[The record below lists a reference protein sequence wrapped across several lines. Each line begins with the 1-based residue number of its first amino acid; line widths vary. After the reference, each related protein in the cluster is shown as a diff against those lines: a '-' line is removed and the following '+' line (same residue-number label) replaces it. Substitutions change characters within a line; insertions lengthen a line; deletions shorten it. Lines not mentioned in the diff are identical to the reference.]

1 VNAGLKGNMRALKI
15 ACGAIAAVTVIA
27 LLLLIAGIPFPSGF
41 LTSGIADRLE
51 RDTGYRLT
59 IAGSTKIGLWPSAN
73 VTMNE
78 VRLEGPKD
86 RDDVSRMTIGSIRA
100 NTTLASLWSGR
111 PEITELAIDRPV
123 LSVPLRRER
132 QAAATPSPSKQASA
146 SSSADSSGPAIERIT
161 VTEGTVIF
169 SNLRDHVENRIERIN
184 ASAVIDTDRKIRLT
198 GDAHAGDH
206 SFRFDIKATA
216 PLPPLER
223 QNVPLELSLE
233 APDVLQAPLSGK
245 AELRLNGPII
255 MINGLSATI
264 GDGAFNGWASVDSS
278 SKPLVKL
285 DLDFRRLDIATAT
298 TSAAPQASQSAS
310 SSSQSLSQ
318 SARSRSEA
326 TINLIGLNYVDAE
339 IRLSAAELNIGG
351 AHLAPVAI
359 YSTLAS
365 GILKCSF
372 SNLGVYDGQANG
384 EIGIDVSAATSG
396 YTFRSDLVGVR
407 ALPLLQ
413 SAAGFDK
420 LDGKLQAKITVRST
434 GQSQHAI
441 MSNLDGTVFAN
452 FQDGTIQGL
461 NVAQMIRT
469 LTSTPLSGWQ
479 ESRGQ
484 ATDLTQLSA
493 SFRVERG
500 QATTTDL
507 NLVGP
512 LLRITGA
519 GTIDL
524 PGKTLAFR
532 VEPKLVMTTQGQG
545 RAADPVG
552 LGVPVMI
559 QGPWTE
565 PRISLDMAGVPGN
578 PDQAYAKLK
587 EIGKGLFGPG
597 GIGGLG
603 DSSSGG
609 AGLSD
614 VLGSR
619 LGETLGKL
627 LQQGF
632 GQEGSQ
638 DRDQGGRSIPAPSPN
653 QDPSSPSHPPQG
665 DAPPQVQQESQ
676 PMKDVLRQLF
686 NR

>member
-1 VNAGLKGNMRALKI
+1 MNAGLKGNMRAVKI
-15 ACGAIAAVTVIA
+15 ACGAIAAIIVIA
-27 LLLLIAGIPFPSGF
+27 LLLLVTGIPSGF
-41 LTSGIADRLE
+41 LSSSIADRLE

-73 VTMNE
+73 VTMND
-78 VRLEGPKD
+78 VRLEGSKD

-100 NTTLASLWSGR
+100 DLTLASLWSGH
-111 PEITELAIDRPV
+111 PEITELAIDRPL

-132 QAAATPSPSKQASA
+132 QATPTPTPSKQASA
-146 SSSADSSGPAIERIT
+146 SSSADSNRPRIERIT
-161 VTEGTVIF
+161 VTDGTVIF
-169 SNLRDHVENRIERIN
+169 SNLGDHFESRIERIN
-184 ASAVIDTDRKIRLT
+184 ASAVIDADRKISVNGNAR
-198 GDAHAGDH
+198 AGDH
-206 SFRFDIKATA
+206 PLRFDIKATA

-233 APDVLQAPLSGK
+233 APGILQAPLSGK
-245 AELRLNGPII
+245 AELRVNGPLL
-255 MINGLSATI
+255 MINGLSGAI
-264 GDGAFNGWASVDSS
+264 GDGAFNGWASVDGS

-285 DLDFRRLDIATAT
+285 DLDFRRLDIATTT
-298 TSAAPQASQSAS
+298 TSPASQASQSAS
-310 SSSQSLSQ
+310 PSSSQ
-318 SARSRSEA
+318 SARSWSED
-326 TINLIGLNYVDAE
+326 TIHLIGLNYVDAE

-351 AHLAPVAI
+351 AHLAPAAI

-365 GILKCSF
+365 GVLKCSF

-384 EIGIDVSAATSG
+384 EIGIDASADMPG
-396 YTFRSDLVGVR
+396 YSFRSDLVGVR

-413 SAAGFDK
+413 GAAGFDK

-441 MSNLDGTVFAN
+441 MSNISGTVFAN
-452 FQDGTIQGL
+452 FQDGAIQGL

-484 ATDLTQLSA
+484 ATDLSQLSA
-493 SFRVERG
+493 SFRVEKG

-512 LLRITGA
+512 LVRMTGT

-524 PGKTLAFR
+524 PNKTLAFR
-532 VEPKLVMTTQGQG
+532 VEPKIVMTTQGQG

-552 LGVPVMI
+552 LAVPVMI
-559 QGPWTE
+559 EGPWTE
-565 PRISLDMAGVPGN
+565 PRISLDMAGMPDN

-587 EIGKGLFGPG
+587 EIGKGL
-597 GIGGLG
+597 LG

-632 GQEGSQ
+632 GPGGSQ
-638 DRDQGGRSIPAPSPN
+638 DGDQAGRSIPAPSPN
-653 QDPSSPSHPPQG
+653 QDSTSQSHPPQN
-665 DAPPQVQQESQ
+665 DPPPQAQQESQ

>member
-1 VNAGLKGNMRALKI
+1 MNAGSKGNMRAVKI
-15 ACGAIAAVTVIA
+15 ACGAIAAIIVVA
-27 LLLLIAGIPFPSGF
+27 LLLLVTGIPSGF
-41 LTSGIADRLE
+41 LSSGIADRLE

-73 VTMNE
+73 ITMND

-86 RDDVSRMTIGSIRA
+86 REEVSRMTIGSIRA
-100 NTTLASLWSGR
+100 NLTLASLWSGH
-111 PEITELAIDRPV
+111 PEITELAINRPL

-132 QAAATPSPSKQASA
+132 QAATTPPSSKQASA
-146 SSSADSSGPAIERIT
+146 SSSADSNAPRIERIT
-161 VTEGTVIF
+161 VTDATVVF
-169 SNLRDHVENRIERIN
+169 SNLRDHFESRVERIN
-184 ASAVIDTDRKIRLT
+184 ASAVIDADRKIGVT
-198 GDAHAGDH
+198 GIARAGDH
-206 SFRFDIKATA
+206 PLRFDIKATA

-233 APDVLQAPLSGK
+233 APGILQAPMSGK
-245 AELRLNGPII
+245 AELRLNGPLI
-255 MINGLSATI
+255 MINGLSGTI
-264 GDGAFNGWASVDSS
+264 GDGAFNGWASVDGS
-278 SKPLVKL
+278 SKPRVKL
-285 DLDFRRLDIATAT
+285 DLDFRRLDIATT
-298 TSAAPQASQSAS
+298 TSATSQASQSS
-310 SSSQSLSQ
+310 SPSSSQ
-318 SARSRSEA
+318 SARSWSED
-326 TINLIGLNYVDAE
+326 TINLIALNYVDAE

-351 AHLAPVAI
+351 AHLAPAAI

-365 GILKCSF
+365 GILKCSLA
-372 SNLGVYDGQANG
+372 NLGVYGGQANG
-384 EIGIDVSAATSG
+384 EIGIDASTGTPG

-413 SAAGFDK
+413 GVAGFDK

-441 MSNLDGTVFAN
+441 MSNISGTVFAN
-452 FQDGTIQGL
+452 FQDGAIQGL

-479 ESRGQ
+479 EGRGQ

-493 SFRVERG
+493 SFRVEKG

-512 LLRITGA
+512 LVRMTGA

-524 PGKTLAFR
+524 PNKTLAFR

-545 RAADPVG
+545 RAADSVG
-552 LGVPVMI
+552 VAVPVMI
-559 QGPWTE
+559 EGPWTE
-565 PRISLDMAGVPGN
+565 PRINLDMAGMPDN

-587 EIGKGLFGPG
+587 EIGKGLLGPG

-614 VLGSR
+614 VLGGR

-627 LQQGF
+627 LQQGL
-632 GQEGSQ
+632 GQGASQ
-638 DRDQGGRSIPAPSPN
+638 DGDQGGRTAPAPSPS
-653 QDPSSPSHPPQG
+653 QDPTSQSHPQPS
-665 DAPPQVQQESQ
+665 DAPPQAQQESQ

>member
-1 VNAGLKGNMRALKI
+1 MRAVKI
-15 ACGAIAAVTVIA
+15 ACGAIAAIIVVA
-27 LLLLIAGIPFPSGF
+27 LLLLVTGIPSGF
-41 LTSGIADRLE
+41 LSSGIADRLE

-73 VTMNE
+73 ITMND

-86 RDDVSRMTIGSIRA
+86 REEVSRMTIGSIRA
-100 NTTLASLWSGR
+100 NLTLASLWSGH
-111 PEITELAIDRPV
+111 PEITELAINRPL

-132 QAAATPSPSKQASA
+132 QAATTPPSSKQASA
-146 SSSADSSGPAIERIT
+146 SSSADSNAPRIERIT
-161 VTEGTVIF
+161 VTDATVVF
-169 SNLRDHVENRIERIN
+169 SNLRDHFESRVERIN
-184 ASAVIDTDRKIRLT
+184 ASAVIDADRKISVT
-198 GDAHAGDH
+198 GNARAGDH
-206 SFRFDIKATA
+206 PLRFDIKATA

-233 APDVLQAPLSGK
+233 APGILQAPMSGK
-245 AELRLNGPII
+245 AELRLNGPLL
-255 MINGLSATI
+255 MINGLSGTI
-264 GDGAFNGWASVDSS
+264 GDGAFNGWASVDGS

-285 DLDFRRLDIATAT
+285 DLDFRRLDIATT
-298 TSAAPQASQSAS
+298 TSATSQASQSS
-310 SSSQSLSQ
+310 SPSSSQ
-318 SARSRSEA
+318 SARSWSED
-326 TINLIGLNYVDAE
+326 TINLIALNYVDAE

-351 AHLAPVAI
+351 AHLAPAAI

-365 GILKCSF
+365 GILKCSLA
-372 SNLGVYDGQANG
+372 NLGVYGGQANG
-384 EIGIDVSAATSG
+384 EIGIDASAGTPG

-413 SAAGFDK
+413 GAAGFDR

-441 MSNLDGTVFAN
+441 MSNISGTVFAN
-452 FQDGTIQGL
+452 FQDGAIQGL
-461 NVAQMIRT
+461 NVAQIIRT

-479 ESRGQ
+479 ESHGQ
-484 ATDLTQLSA
+484 ATDLSQLSA
-493 SFRVERG
+493 SFRVEKG

-512 LLRITGA
+512 LVRMTGA

-524 PGKTLAFR
+524 PSKTLAFR
-532 VEPKLVMTTQGQG
+532 VEPKIVMTTQGQG
-545 RAADPVG
+545 RAADSVG
-552 LGVPVMI
+552 LAVPVMI
-559 QGPWTE
+559 EGPWTE
-565 PRISLDMAGVPGN
+565 PRINLDIAGMPDN

-587 EIGKGLFGPG
+587 EIGKGLLGPG
-597 GIGGLG
+597 GLGGSG
-603 DSSSGG
+603 DGSSGG

-614 VLGSR
+614 VLGGR

-627 LQQGF
+627 LQQGL
-632 GQEGSQ
+632 GQGASQ
-638 DRDQGGRSIPAPSPN
+638 DGDQGGRTAPAPSPS
-653 QDPSSPSHPPQG
+653 QDPTSQSHPQPS
-665 DAPPQVQQESQ
+665 DAPPQAQQESQ

>member
-1 VNAGLKGNMRALKI
+1 VKAGLKGNMRAVKI
-15 ACGAIAAVTVIA
+15 ACGAIAAIIVIA
-27 LLLLIAGIPFPSGF
+27 LLLLIAGIPSGF
-41 LTSGIADRLE
+41 LTSGIADRLQ

-73 VTMNE
+73 VTMKD
-78 VRLEGPKD
+78 VRLERSKD

-100 NTTLASLWSGR
+100 DLTLASLWSDH
-111 PEITELAIDRPV
+111 PVITELAIDRP
-123 LSVPLRRER
+123 LLRVPLRRER

-146 SSSADSSGPAIERIT
+146 SSSADSGGPAIERIT
-161 VTEGTVIF
+161 VTDGTVVF
-169 SNLRDHVENRIERIN
+169 SNLGDHVESRIERIN
-184 ASAVIDTDRKIRLT
+184 TSAIIGADRKIRLT
-198 GDAHAGDH
+198 GNARAGDH
-206 SFRFDIKATA
+206 PFRFDIKATA

-233 APDVLQAPLSGK
+233 APGILQAPLSGK
-245 AELRLNGPII
+245 AELRVNGPVI
-255 MINGLSATI
+255 MINGLSGTI
-264 GDGAFNGWASVDSS
+264 GDGAFNGWASVDSA
-278 SKPLVKL
+278 SKPLLKL
-285 DLDFRRLDIATAT
+285 DLDFRRLDIATT
-298 TSAAPQASQSAS
+298 NSSAASQASKSAS
-310 SSSQSLSQ
+310 PSSSQ
-318 SARSRSEA
+318 SARSWSDA
-326 TINLIGLNYVDAE
+326 TVNLIGLNYVDAE

-351 AHLAPVAI
+351 AHLAPAAI

-365 GILKCSF
+365 GILKCSLA
-372 SNLGVYDGQANG
+372 NLGVYGGQANG
-384 EIGIDVSAATSG
+384 EIGIDASAGTPG

-420 LDGKLQAKITVRST
+420 LDGKLQAKITVRSA

-461 NVAQMIRT
+461 NLAQMIRT

-479 ESRGQ
+479 ESHGQ

-493 SFRVERG
+493 SFRVEKG

-512 LLRITGA
+512 LVRMTGA

-524 PGKTLAFR
+524 PNKALAFR
-532 VEPKLVMTTQGQG
+532 VEPKFVMTTQGQG

-552 LGVPVMI
+552 LGIPVMI
-559 QGPWTE
+559 EGPWTE
-565 PRISLDMAGVPGN
+565 PRISLDMAGVPDN
-578 PDQAYAKLK
+578 PDQAYARLK
-587 EIGKGLFGPG
+587 EIGKGLLGPG
-597 GIGGLG
+597 GLGGLG

-627 LQQGF
+627 LQQGL
-632 GQEGSQ
+632 GQGASQ
-638 DRDQGGRSIPAPSPN
+638 DRDQAGRSIPSPSPN
-653 QDPSSPSHPPQG
+653 QDPTSPSHPQQS

>member
-1 VNAGLKGNMRALKI
+1 VNAGSKGNMRAVKI
-15 ACGAIAAVTVIA
+15 ACGAIAAIIVVA
-27 LLLLIAGIPFPSGF
+27 LLLLVTGIPSGF
-41 LTSGIADRLE
+41 LSSGIADRLE

-73 VTMNE
+73 ITMND

-86 RDDVSRMTIGSIRA
+86 REEVSRMTIGSIRA
-100 NTTLASLWSGR
+100 NLTLASLWSGH
-111 PEITELAIDRPV
+111 PEITELAINRPL

-132 QAAATPSPSKQASA
+132 QAATTPPSSKQASA
-146 SSSADSSGPAIERIT
+146 SSSADSNAPRIERIT
-161 VTEGTVIF
+161 VTDATVVF
-169 SNLRDHVENRIERIN
+169 SNLRDHFESRVERIN
-184 ASAVIDTDRKIRLT
+184 ASAVIDADRKISVT
-198 GDAHAGDH
+198 GNARAGDH
-206 SFRFDIKATA
+206 PLRFDIKATA

-233 APDVLQAPLSGK
+233 APGILQAPMSGK
-245 AELRLNGPII
+245 AELRLNGPLL
-255 MINGLSATI
+255 MINGLSGTI
-264 GDGAFNGWASVDSS
+264 GDGAFNGWASVDGS

-285 DLDFRRLDIATAT
+285 DLDFRRLDIATT
-298 TSAAPQASQSAS
+298 TSATSQASQSS
-310 SSSQSLSQ
+310 SPSSSQ
-318 SARSRSEA
+318 SARSWSED
-326 TINLIGLNYVDAE
+326 TINLIALNYVDAE

-351 AHLAPVAI
+351 AHLAPAAI

-365 GILKCSF
+365 GILKCSLA
-372 SNLGVYDGQANG
+372 NLGVYGGQANG
-384 EIGIDVSAATSG
+384 EIGIDASAGTPG

-413 SAAGFDK
+413 GAAGFDR

-441 MSNLDGTVFAN
+441 MSNISGTVFAN
-452 FQDGTIQGL
+452 FQDGAIQGL
-461 NVAQMIRT
+461 NVAQIIRT

-479 ESRGQ
+479 ESHGQ
-484 ATDLTQLSA
+484 ATDLSQLSA
-493 SFRVERG
+493 SFRVEKG

-512 LLRITGA
+512 LVRMTGA

-524 PGKTLAFR
+524 PSKTLAFR
-532 VEPKLVMTTQGQG
+532 VEPKIVMTTQGQG
-545 RAADPVG
+545 RAADSVG
-552 LGVPVMI
+552 LAVPVMI
-559 QGPWTE
+559 EGPWTE
-565 PRISLDMAGVPGN
+565 PRINLDMAGMPDN

-587 EIGKGLFGPG
+587 EIGKGLLGPG
-597 GIGGLG
+597 GLGGSG
-603 DSSSGG
+603 DGSSGG

-614 VLGSR
+614 VLGGR

-627 LQQGF
+627 LQQGL
-632 GQEGSQ
+632 GQGASQ
-638 DRDQGGRSIPAPSPN
+638 DGDQGGRTAPAPSPS
-653 QDPSSPSHPPQG
+653 QDPTSQSHPQPS
-665 DAPPQVQQESQ
+665 DAPPQAQQESQ

>member
-1 VNAGLKGNMRALKI
+1 VTAGLKGNMRALKI
-15 ACGAIAAVTVIA
+15 ACGAIAALIVIA
-27 LLLLIAGIPFPSGF
+27 LLLLIAGIPSGF
-41 LTSGIADRLE
+41 LSSSIADRLE

-59 IAGSTKIGLWPSAN
+59 IAGSSKIGLWPSAN
-73 VTMNE
+73 VTMND
-78 VRLEGPKD
+78 VRLEGSKD
-86 RDDVSRMTIGSIRA
+86 REEVSRVTIGSIRA
-100 NTTLASLWSGR
+100 DLTLASLWSGH
-111 PEITELAIDRPV
+111 PEITELAINRPL

-132 QAAATPSPSKQASA
+132 QTSPTPPPSKQASA
-146 SSSADSSGPAIERIT
+146 SSSAGSNGPRIERIT
-161 VTEGTVIF
+161 VTDGTVVF
-169 SNLRDHVENRIERIN
+169 SNLRDHVESRIERIN
-184 ASAVIDTDRKIRLT
+184 ASAVIDADRKISIT
-198 GDAHAGDH
+198 GNARAGDH
-206 SFRFDIKATA
+206 PLGFDIKAIA

-233 APDVLQAPLSGK
+233 APGILQAPLSGK
-245 AELRLNGPII
+245 AELRLNGPLI
-255 MINGLSATI
+255 MINGLSGTI
-264 GDGAFNGWASVDSS
+264 GDGAFNGWASLDGS

-285 DLDFRRLDIATAT
+285 DLDFRRLDIATTAT
-298 TSAAPQASQSAS
+298 SPASQASQSAS
-310 SSSQSLSQ
+310 PSSLQ
-318 SARSRSEA
+318 SARSWSED
-326 TINLIGLNYVDAE
+326 TIDLIGLNYVDAE
-339 IRLSAAELNIGG
+339 IRVSAAELNIGG
-351 AHLAPVAI
+351 AHLAPAAI

-365 GILKCSF
+365 GILKCSLA
-372 SNLGVYDGQANG
+372 NLGVYGGQVNG
-384 EIGIDVSAATSG
+384 EIGIDASTGTPG
-396 YTFRSDLVGVR
+396 YTLRSDLVGVR

-413 SAAGFDK
+413 GAAGFDK

-441 MSNLDGTVFAN
+441 MSNISGTVFAN
-452 FQDGTIQGL
+452 FQDGAIQGL

-493 SFRVERG
+493 SFRVEKG

-512 LLRITGA
+512 LVRMTGA

-524 PGKTLAFR
+524 PNKALAFR

-552 LGVPVMI
+552 VAVPVMME
-559 QGPWTE
+559 GPWTE
-565 PRISLDMAGVPGN
+565 PRINLDMAGMPDN
-578 PDQAYAKLK
+578 PDQAYARLK
-587 EIGKGLFGPG
+587 EIGKGLLGPG
-597 GIGGLG
+597 GLGGSG
-603 DSSSGG
+603 NGSSGG
-609 AGLSD
+609 TGLSD
-614 VLGSR
+614 VLGGG

-632 GQEGSQ
+632 GQGAGQ
-638 DRDQGGRSIPAPSPN
+638 DGDQGGRNVPAPSPN
-653 QDPSSPSHPPQG
+653 QDPTSQSHPQQS

>member
-1 VNAGLKGNMRALKI
+1 MNAGSKGNMRAVKI
-15 ACGAIAAVTVIA
+15 ACGAIAAIIVVA
-27 LLLLIAGIPFPSGF
+27 LLLLVTGIPSGF
-41 LTSGIADRLE
+41 LSSGIADRLE

-73 VTMNE
+73 ITMND

-86 RDDVSRMTIGSIRA
+86 RDDVSRVTIGSIRA
-100 NTTLASLWSGR
+100 DMTLASLWSSH
-111 PEITELAIDRPV
+111 PEITELAINRPL

-132 QAAATPSPSKQASA
+132 QAATTPPSSKQASA
-146 SSSADSSGPAIERIT
+146 SSSADSNAPRIERIT
-161 VTEGTVIF
+161 VTDATVVF
-169 SNLRDHVENRIERIN
+169 SNLRDHFESRVERIN
-184 ASAVIDTDRKIRLT
+184 ASAVIDADRKISVT
-198 GDAHAGDH
+198 GNAHAGDH
-206 SFRFDIKATA
+206 PFKFDIKATA

-233 APDVLQAPLSGK
+233 APGILQAPMSGK
-245 AELRLNGPII
+245 AELRLNGPLI
-255 MINGLSATI
+255 MINGLSGTI
-264 GDGAFNGWASVDSS
+264 GDGAFNGWASVDGS

-285 DLDFRRLDIATAT
+285 DLDFRRLDIATV
-298 TSAAPQASQSAS
+298 TSATSQASQSS
-310 SSSQSLSQ
+310 SPSSSQ
-318 SARSRSEA
+318 SARSWSED

-351 AHLAPVAI
+351 AHLAPAAI

-365 GILKCSF
+365 GILKCSLA
-372 SNLGVYDGQANG
+372 NLGVYGGQANG
-384 EIGIDVSAATSG
+384 EIGIDASAGTPG

-413 SAAGFDK
+413 GAAGFDR

-441 MSNLDGTVFAN
+441 MSNISGTVFAN
-452 FQDGTIQGL
+452 FQDGAIQGL
-461 NVAQMIRT
+461 NVAQIIRT

-479 ESRGQ
+479 ESHGQ
-484 ATDLTQLSA
+484 ATDLSQLSA
-493 SFRVERG
+493 SFRVEKG

-512 LLRITGA
+512 LVRMTGA

-524 PGKTLAFR
+524 PSKTLAFR
-532 VEPKLVMTTQGQG
+532 VEPKIVMTTQGQG
-545 RAADPVG
+545 RAADSVG
-552 LGVPVMI
+552 LAVPVMI
-559 QGPWTE
+559 EGPWTE
-565 PRISLDMAGVPGN
+565 PRINLDMAGMPDN

-587 EIGKGLFGPG
+587 EIGKGLLGPG
-597 GIGGLG
+597 GLGGSG
-603 DSSSGG
+603 DGSSGG

-614 VLGSR
+614 VLGGR

-627 LQQGF
+627 LQQGL
-632 GQEGSQ
+632 GQGASQ
-638 DRDQGGRSIPAPSPN
+638 DGDQGGRTAPAPSPS
-653 QDPSSPSHPPQG
+653 QDPTSQSHPQPS
-665 DAPPQVQQESQ
+665 DAPPQAQQESQ

>member
-1 VNAGLKGNMRALKI
+1 VNAGSKGNMRAVKI
-15 ACGAIAAVTVIA
+15 ACGAIAAIIVVA
-27 LLLLIAGIPFPSGF
+27 LLLLVTGIPSGF
-41 LTSGIADRLE
+41 LSSGIADRLE

-73 VTMNE
+73 ITMND

-86 RDDVSRMTIGSIRA
+86 REEVSRMTIGSIRA
-100 NTTLASLWSGR
+100 NLTLASLWSGH
-111 PEITELAIDRPV
+111 PEITELAINRPL

-132 QAAATPSPSKQASA
+132 QAATTPPSSKQASA
-146 SSSADSSGPAIERIT
+146 SSSADSNAPRIERIT
-161 VTEGTVIF
+161 VTDATVVF
-169 SNLRDHVENRIERIN
+169 SNLRDHFESRVERIN
-184 ASAVIDTDRKIRLT
+184 ASAVIDADRKISVT
-198 GDAHAGDH
+198 GNARAGDH
-206 SFRFDIKATA
+206 PLRFDIKATA

-233 APDVLQAPLSGK
+233 APGILQAPMSGK
-245 AELRLNGPII
+245 AELRLNGPLL
-255 MINGLSATI
+255 MINGLSGTI
-264 GDGAFNGWASVDSS
+264 GDGAFNGWASVDGS

-285 DLDFRRLDIATAT
+285 DLDFRRLDIATT
-298 TSAAPQASQSAS
+298 TSATSQASQSS
-310 SSSQSLSQ
+310 SPSSSQ
-318 SARSRSEA
+318 SARSWSED
-326 TINLIGLNYVDAE
+326 TINLIALNYVDAE

-351 AHLAPVAI
+351 AHLAPAAI

-365 GILKCSF
+365 GILKCSLA
-372 SNLGVYDGQANG
+372 NLGVYGGQANG
-384 EIGIDVSAATSG
+384 EIGIDASAGTPG

-413 SAAGFDK
+413 GAAGFDR

-441 MSNLDGTVFAN
+441 MSNISGTVFAN
-452 FQDGTIQGL
+452 FQDGAIQGL
-461 NVAQMIRT
+461 NVAQIIRT

-479 ESRGQ
+479 ESHGQ
-484 ATDLTQLSA
+484 ATDLSQLSA
-493 SFRVERG
+493 SFRVEKG

-512 LLRITGA
+512 LVRMTGA

-524 PGKTLAFR
+524 PSKTLAFR
-532 VEPKLVMTTQGQG
+532 VEPKIVMTTQGQG
-545 RAADPVG
+545 RAADSVG
-552 LGVPVMI
+552 LAVPVMI
-559 QGPWTE
+559 EGPWTE
-565 PRISLDMAGVPGN
+565 PRINLDIAGMPDN

-587 EIGKGLFGPG
+587 EIGKGLLGPG
-597 GIGGLG
+597 GLGGSG
-603 DSSSGG
+603 DGSSGG

-614 VLGSR
+614 VLGGR

-627 LQQGF
+627 LQQGL
-632 GQEGSQ
+632 GQGASQ
-638 DRDQGGRSIPAPSPN
+638 DGDQGGRTAPAPSPS
-653 QDPSSPSHPPQG
+653 QDPTSQSHPQPS
-665 DAPPQVQQESQ
+665 DAPPQAQQESQ

>member
-1 VNAGLKGNMRALKI
+1 VNAGSKGNMRAVKI
-15 ACGAIAAVTVIA
+15 ASGAIAAIIVVA
-27 LLLLIAGIPFPSGF
+27 LSLLIAGIPSGF
-41 LTSGIADRLE
+41 LSSSIADRLE

-100 NTTLASLWSGR
+100 DLTLASLWSAH
-111 PEITELAIDRPV
+111 PEITELAINRPL

-132 QAAATPSPSKQASA
+132 QTAPAPPPSKQAST
-146 SSSADSSGPAIERIT
+146 SSSADSNGPRIERIT
-161 VTEGTVIF
+161 VTDGTVVF
-169 SNLRDHVENRIERIN
+169 SNLRDHVESRIERIN
-184 ASAVIDTDRKIRLT
+184 ASAVIDADRKISIT
-198 GDAHAGDH
+198 GNARAGDH
-206 SFRFDIKATA
+206 PLGFDIKATA

-223 QNVPLELSLE
+223 QNVPIELSLE
-233 APDVLQAPLSGK
+233 APGILQAPLLGK
-245 AELRLNGPII
+245 AELRLNGPLI
-255 MINGLSATI
+255 MINGLSGTI
-264 GDGAFNGWASVDSS
+264 GDGAFNGWAALDGS

-285 DLDFRRLDIATAT
+285 DLDFRRLDIATTTPSAT
-298 TSAAPQASQSAS
+298 SQASQGAS
-310 SSSQSLSQ
+310 PSSSQ
-318 SARSRSEA
+318 SARSWSDA
-326 TINLIGLNYVDAE
+326 TIDTIGLNYVDAE

-351 AHLAPVAI
+351 AHLAPAAI
-359 YSTLAS
+359 DLTLAS

-372 SNLGVYDGQANG
+372 SNLGAYDGQANG
-384 EIGIDVSAATSG
+384 EIGIDASSSTPG

-407 ALPLLQ
+407 AMPLLQ
-413 SAAGFDK
+413 GAAGFDK

-441 MSNLDGTVFAN
+441 MSNMSGTVFAN
-452 FQDGTIQGL
+452 FQDGAIQGL

-493 SFRVERG
+493 SFRVEKG

-512 LLRITGA
+512 LVRMTGA

-524 PGKTLAFR
+524 PGKALAFR

-545 RAADPVG
+545 HAADPVG
-552 LGVPVMI
+552 VAVPVMI
-559 QGPWTE
+559 QGPWAE
-565 PRISLDMAGVPGN
+565 PRISLDVPGMPDN

-587 EIGKGLFGPG
+587 EIGKGLLGPG
-597 GIGGLG
+597 GLGGSG
-603 DSSSGG
+603 NGSSGG
-609 AGLSD
+609 VGLSD
-614 VLGSR
+614 VLGGP

-632 GQEGSQ
+632 GQGAGQ
-638 DRDQGGRSIPAPSPN
+638 DRDQAGRNVPAPSPD
-653 QDPSSPSHPPQG
+653 QDPTSQSHPQPS

>member
-1 VNAGLKGNMRALKI
+1 VKAGLKGNMRALKI
-15 ACGAIAAVTVIA
+15 ACGAIAAVIVIA
-27 LLLLIAGIPFPSGF
+27 LLLLFAGIPSGF

-78 VRLEGPKD
+78 VRLEGSKD

-100 NTTLASLWSGR
+100 DMTLASLWSGH
-111 PEITELAIDRPV
+111 PEITELAIDRPL

-132 QAAATPSPSKQASA
+132 QAAATPSPPKQASA
-146 SSSADSSGPAIERIT
+146 SSSADSGGPAIERIT
-161 VTEGTVIF
+161 VTDGTVVF
-169 SNLRDHVENRIERIN
+169 SNLRDHVESRIERIN
-184 ASAVIDTDRKIRLT
+184 ASAVIDADRKIRLT
-198 GDAHAGDH
+198 GNARAGDH
-206 SFRFDIKATA
+206 PFKFDIKATA

-233 APDVLQAPLSGK
+233 APGILQAPLSGK
-245 AELRLNGPII
+245 AELRVNGPLI
-255 MINGLSATI
+255 MINGLSGTI

-278 SKPLVKL
+278 SKPLLKL
-285 DLDFRRLDIATAT
+285 DLDFRRLDIATT
-298 TSAAPQASQSAS
+298 TPSAASQASQSAS
-310 SSSQSLSQ
+310 PSSSQ
-318 SARSRSEA
+318 SARSWSDA

-351 AHLAPVAI
+351 AHLAPAAI

-365 GILKCSF
+365 GILKCSLA
-372 SNLGVYDGQANG
+372 NLGVYDGQANG
-384 EIGIDVSAATSG
+384 EIGIDASAGTPG

-413 SAAGFDK
+413 NAAGFDK
-420 LDGKLQAKITVRST
+420 LDGKLQAKITVRSA

-441 MSNLDGTVFAN
+441 MSNISGTVFAN

-461 NVAQMIRT
+461 NLAQMIRT

-493 SFRVERG
+493 SFRVEKG

-512 LLRITGA
+512 LVRMTGA

-524 PGKTLAFR
+524 PNKALAFR

-545 RAADPVG
+545 RAADPAG
-552 LGVPVMI
+552 LGVPVMME
-559 QGPWTE
+559 GPWAE
-565 PRISLDMAGVPGN
+565 PRIHLDMAGMPDN
-578 PDQAYAKLK
+578 PDQAYARLK
-587 EIGKGLFGPG
+587 EIGKGLLGPG
-597 GIGGLG
+597 GLGGSG

-614 VLGSR
+614 ELGSR

-627 LQQGF
+627 LQQGL
-632 GQEGSQ
+632 GQGASQ
-638 DRDQGGRSIPAPSPN
+638 RQDQGGRSIPSPSPN
-653 QDPSSPSHPPQG
+653 QDPISQSHPQQS
-665 DAPPQVQQESQ
+665 DTPPQVQQESQ

>member
-1 VNAGLKGNMRALKI
+1 VKAGLKGNMRALKI
-15 ACGAIAAVTVIA
+15 ACGAIAAIIVIA
-27 LLLLIAGIPFPSGF
+27 LMLLFAGIPSGF
-41 LTSGIADRLE
+41 LSSSIADRLE

-73 VTMNE
+73 VTMND

-86 RDDVSRMTIGSIRA
+86 RDDASRMTIGSIRA
-100 NTTLASLWSGR
+100 DMTLASLWSGH
-111 PEITELAIDRPV
+111 PEITELAIDRPL

-132 QAAATPSPSKQASA
+132 QAAPTPSPSKQTTV
-146 SSSADSSGPAIERIT
+146 SSSADSNRARIERIT
-161 VTEGTVIF
+161 VTDGTVMF
-169 SNLRDHVENRIERIN
+169 SNLRDRVESRIERIN
-184 ASAVIDTDRKIRLT
+184 ANVVIDADRKISVT
-198 GDAHAGDH
+198 GNARAGDH
-206 SFRFDIKATA
+206 PLRFDIKATV

-223 QNVPLELSLE
+223 QNVPLELSFE
-233 APDVLQAPLSGK
+233 APGFLQAPLSGK
-245 AELRLNGPII
+245 AELRLSGPLI
-255 MINGLSATI
+255 MINGLSGTI
-264 GDGAFNGWASVDSS
+264 GDGAFNGWASVDGS

-285 DLDFRRLDIATAT
+285 DLDFRRLDIATT
-298 TSAAPQASQSAS
+298 TISPALQVSQSAS
-310 SSSQSLSQ
+310 RSSSQ
-318 SARSRSEA
+318 SARSWGEA
-326 TINLIGLNYVDAE
+326 TIDLIGLNYVDAE

-351 AHLAPVAI
+351 AHLAPAAI

-372 SNLGVYDGQANG
+372 ANLGVYDGQANG
-384 EIGIDVSAATSG
+384 EIGIDASAGTPG

-413 SAAGFDK
+413 GAAGFDK

-452 FQDGTIQGL
+452 FQDGAIQGL

-484 ATDLTQLSA
+484 ATDLSQLSA
-493 SFRVERG
+493 SFRVEKG

-512 LLRITGA
+512 LVRMTGA

-524 PGKTLAFR
+524 PNKALAFR
-532 VEPKLVMTTQGQG
+532 VEPKFVMTTQGQG

-552 LGVPVMI
+552 LGIPVMI
-559 QGPWTE
+559 EGPWTE
-565 PRISLDMAGVPGN
+565 PRISLDMAGVPDN
-578 PDQAYAKLK
+578 PDQAYARLK
-587 EIGKGLFGPG
+587 EIGKGLLGPG

-603 DSSSGG
+603 DSSSSG

-632 GQEGSQ
+632 GQGGNQ
-638 DRDQGGRSIPAPSPN
+638 DQDQAGRNVPAPSPSP
-653 QDPSSPSHPPQG
+653 DPTSQSHPQPS

>member
-1 VNAGLKGNMRALKI
+1 VNAGSKGNMRAVKI
-15 ACGAIAAVTVIA
+15 ACGAIAAIIVVA
-27 LLLLIAGIPFPSGF
+27 LLLLVTGIPSGF
-41 LTSGIADRLE
+41 LSSGIADRLE

-73 VTMNE
+73 ITMND

-86 RDDVSRMTIGSIRA
+86 REEVSRMTIGSIRA
-100 NTTLASLWSGR
+100 NLTLASLWSGH
-111 PEITELAIDRPV
+111 PEITELAINRPL

-132 QAAATPSPSKQASA
+132 QAATTPPSSKQASA
-146 SSSADSSGPAIERIT
+146 SSSADSNAPRIERIT
-161 VTEGTVIF
+161 VTDATVVF
-169 SNLRDHVENRIERIN
+169 SNLRDHFESRVERIN
-184 ASAVIDTDRKIRLT
+184 ASAVIDADRKISVT
-198 GDAHAGDH
+198 GNARAGDH
-206 SFRFDIKATA
+206 PLRFDIKATA

-233 APDVLQAPLSGK
+233 APGILQAPMSGK
-245 AELRLNGPII
+245 AELRLNGPLL
-255 MINGLSATI
+255 MINGLSGTI
-264 GDGAFNGWASVDSS
+264 GDGAFNGWASVDGS

-285 DLDFRRLDIATAT
+285 DLDFRRLDIATT
-298 TSAAPQASQSAS
+298 TSATSQASQSS
-310 SSSQSLSQ
+310 SPSSSQ
-318 SARSRSEA
+318 SARSWSED

-351 AHLAPVAI
+351 AHLAPAAI

-365 GILKCSF
+365 GILKCSLA
-372 SNLGVYDGQANG
+372 NLGVYGGQANG
-384 EIGIDVSAATSG
+384 EIGIDASAGTPG

-413 SAAGFDK
+413 GAAGFDR

-441 MSNLDGTVFAN
+441 MSNISGTVFAN
-452 FQDGTIQGL
+452 FQDGAIQGL
-461 NVAQMIRT
+461 NVAQIIRT

-479 ESRGQ
+479 ESHGQ
-484 ATDLTQLSA
+484 ATDLSQLSA
-493 SFRVERG
+493 SFRVEKG

-512 LLRITGA
+512 LVRMTGA

-524 PGKTLAFR
+524 PNKTLAFR
-532 VEPKLVMTTQGQG
+532 VEPKIVMTTQGQG
-545 RAADPVG
+545 RAADSVG
-552 LGVPVMI
+552 LAVPVMI
-559 QGPWTE
+559 EGPWTE
-565 PRISLDMAGVPGN
+565 PRINLDMAGMPDN

-587 EIGKGLFGPG
+587 EIGKGLLGPG
-597 GIGGLG
+597 GLGGSG
-603 DSSSGG
+603 DGSSGG

-614 VLGSR
+614 VLGGR

-627 LQQGF
+627 LQQGL
-632 GQEGSQ
+632 GQGASQ
-638 DRDQGGRSIPAPSPN
+638 DGDQGGRTAPAPSPS
-653 QDPSSPSHPPQG
+653 QDPTSQSHPQPS
-665 DAPPQVQQESQ
+665 DAPPQAQQESQ